1 MEDLKKY
8 YGLDRSKFI
17 CLGMLCGTDYTLG
30 IDGVGPVTGMEILS
44 QFPGESLEPLE
55 KFSKWY
61 REKINQKN
69 VRPENPIRAKLLRLL
84 IPESF
89 PNRVIFDAYHDA
101 NVDDSNEPFS
111 WSMPQLS
118 ELRQFATERF
128 GWSEAKTDGFL
139 LPVLK
144 SLNSKET
151 QKKIDFYFKP
161 ANNQSSNNNVI
172 TEKLKIKRS
181 KRLNEAIRKNI
192 QLSIDMKRQND
203 KHSKTIQGRQ
213 LNRNKKRSKSN
224 KIIDGRKNKISKVNQ
239 TSSSSFQDND
249 TCMLSEESSSD

>member
-1 MEDLKKY
+1 M
-8 YGLDRSKFI
+8 
-17 CLGMLCGTDYTLG
+17 
-30 IDGVGPVTGMEILS
+30 
-44 QFPGESLEPLE
+44 
-55 KFSKWY
+55 
-61 REKINQKN
+61 
-69 VRPENPIRAKLLRLL
+69 
-84 IPESF
+84 
-89 PNRVIFDAYHDA
+89 
-101 NVDDSNEPFS
+101 
-111 WSMPQLS
+111 
-118 ELRQFATERF
+118 
-128 GWSEAKTDGFL
+128 
-139 LPVLK
+139 
-144 SLNSKET
+144 
-151 QKKIDFYFKP
+151 
-161 ANNQSSNNNVI
+161 I